1 MTAAVGTPAEQT
13 IHRDPPPP
21 PAPNV
26 VLDEPATAQACQQ
39 DYTDARRGA
48 R

>member
-1 MTAAVGTPAEQT
+1 MTATVGTDAEQT

-26 VLDEPATAQACQQ
+26 VVDEPATAQACQQ
-39 DYTDARRGA
+39 DYAAAHRGA